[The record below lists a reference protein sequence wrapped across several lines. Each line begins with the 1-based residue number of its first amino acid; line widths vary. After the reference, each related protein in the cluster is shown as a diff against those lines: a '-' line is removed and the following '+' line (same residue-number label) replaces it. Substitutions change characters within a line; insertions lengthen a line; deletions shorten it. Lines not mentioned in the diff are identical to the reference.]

1 MIKTLAAQIKQYK
14 RQTIL
19 TPIFV
24 AFEVLFDI
32 LIPFLMSKM
41 VDEGI
46 SLGDMGTAWKYGL
59 LMLGCSVLALIC
71 GALSGKYAAEA
82 SAGFA
87 KNVRD
92 AEFRNIQNF
101 AFSNIDEYS
110 TGGLITRLTTDVTN
124 LQNSFQMLIR
134 IAVRSPLNFLM
145 AFTMVMILSA
155 KIGLWFLVVIVILLV
170 LVFSMI
176 FKVQPIF
183 QKMFKKYDALNED
196 IQENIAGIRPV
207 KSFVR
212 EKYETDKFDAKSEE
226 ILKINRKA
234 ELLLIWNQP
243 IMQSCVYAC
252 ILLVAW
258 IGAHSVVGG
267 TMQVGTLM
275 SLFTYIMT
283 LLMSLMMLSMIFVM
297 LSMSVASAQRV
308 TEVINQVSY
317 LQSPKDGIKD
327 VKDGSVEFDHVY
339 FNYAEQVDGHYVLR
353 DINFSIPSGSTLG
366 ILGGTGAS
374 KSSLV
379 SLIPRL
385 YDVTKGEVRV
395 GGVNVKDYDLKT
407 LCDSV
412 AMVLQK
418 NVLFSGTIKEN
429 MRWGDENATDQ
440 EILEA
445 CRLAQADEFIQQ
457 MPDKYDT
464 MIEQGGTNVSGGQRQ
479 RLTIARALLKK
490 PKILILDDSTS
501 AVDTKT
507 DFLIQEA
514 FRTKLPET
522 TKIIISQRV
531 SSIQNADQIL
541 VLDRGH
547 LNALGTHEELLT
559 SNEIY
564 RTTFLAQQKGGEENG
579 LPVAAQDAAEAKTV
593 EGGADHE

>member
-24 AFEVLFDI
+24 SLEVVLDI
-32 LIPFLMSKM
+32 MIPFLMSFM
-41 VDEGI
+41 VDQGI
-46 SLGDMGTAWKYGL
+46 NKGDMNNVLKYGG
-59 LMLGCSVLALIC
+59 LMLLCSVLALIC

-124 LQNSFQMLIR
+124 LQNSFQMIIR
-134 IAVRSPLNFLM
+134 VAVRAPLNFIM
-145 AFTMVMILSA
+145 ALCMVFYLNANIA
-155 KIGLWFLVVIVILLV
+155 LWLLLVIVILAAIIIFLISRV
-170 LVFSMI
+170 NPVFM
-176 FKVQPIF
+176 
-183 QKMFKKYDALNED
+183 KMFKKYDALNES

-212 EKYETDKFDAKSEE
+212 ENYEKEKFDQKSQE
-226 ILKINRKA
+226 IFEINRKA
-234 ELLLIWNQP
+234 ERLMVLQQP
-243 IMQSCVYAC
+243 VMQAAVYAC

-258 IGAHSVVGG
+258 FGAHYVVQGS
-267 TMQVGTLM
+267 MQIGTLM

-297 LSMSVASAQRV
+297 VVMSVASGKRV
-308 TEVINQVSY
+308 VEVINQVSY
-317 LQSPKDGIKD
+317 LQSPKDGIKE
-327 VKDGSVEFDHVY
+327 VKDGSVVFDHVY

-353 DINFSIPSGSTLG
+353 DINFSLDSGKTMG
-366 ILGGTGAS
+366 ILGGTGSS

-395 GGVNVKDYDLKT
+395 GGVDVRKYDLHT
-407 LCDSV
+407 LRDAVS
-412 AMVLQK
+412 MVLQK

-429 MRWGDENATDQ
+429 MRWGDQNATDE
-440 EILEA
+440 EIIEA
-445 CRLAQADEFIQQ
+445 CKLAQADEFISK
-457 MPDKYDT
+457 MPDGYDT
-464 MIEQGGTNVSGGQRQ
+464 YIEQGGTNVSGGQRQ

-507 DFLIQEA
+507 DFLIREA
-514 FRTKLPET
+514 FRTKIPDT
-522 TKIIISQRV
+522 TKIIISQRI
-531 SSIQNADQIL
+531 SSIQDADIIM
-541 VLDRGH
+541 VLDKGH
-547 LNALGTHEELLT
+547 LVGWGTHDELLK
-559 SNEIY
+559 NNDIY
-564 RTTFLAQQKGGEENG
+564 SQTFQAQQKGGSEN
-579 LPVAAQDAAEAKTV
+579 E
-593 EGGADHE
+593 

>member
-407 LCDSV
+407 LRDSV

-507 DFLIQEA
+507 DFLIQQA